1 MSTPG
6 GDGPSFDP
14 RTWAK
19 PDEAAPE
26 SPPPDAGGGAS
37 FDPRTWAGADPAPA
51 PESPAPPARRLD
63 RRRLAA
69 GGAIALLL
77 GGGALLAR
85 QSGAHRHGRTRV
97 LASRPAPAPAPVG
110 ERRALVLASAA
121 DIEGALSGAGVPGA
135 DAKAAASAAAGGLG
149 SAPGELH
156 VAFYLRPGSSP
167 ADLVQLEARRPDGS
181 GVLVVRS
188 GGAFAAHA
196 AGSNLTVQVKDVR
209 GEMDA
214 SDFYSS
220 AVAAGVPDSLI
231 HDFAQ
236 AFTFDFD
243 FQREIKQGDIFEAVF
258 EERLDASGDAVG
270 QPRLLFVL
278 LTTAAKSVALYRFG
292 AAGQDAGW
300 FDGDG
305 RSIIRAFMRT
315 PVEGAR
321 ISSTF
326 GMREHPVLGFMKLH
340 KGVDFAA
347 PVGTPIYA
355 AGDGLVQHAE
365 FKDLNGNWVEIL
377 HDNGWQ
383 TLYLHLSAF
392 GPGITPGVRVRQG
405 QTIGMVG
412 TTGRS
417 TGPHLHYEMHINN
430 EAVDPMQVALP
441 SGPVLNAAALSSFGK
456 ERGRIDALRAQQT

>member
-1 MSTPG
+1 MSMSGG
-6 GDGPSFDP
+6 GDPSFDP
-14 RTWAK
+14 RTWTNGGEDATAAK
-19 PDEAAPE
+19 
-26 SPPPDAGGGAS
+26 AGGDAPGPS
-37 FDPRTWAGADPAPA
+37 FDPKTWVGKL
-51 PESPAPPARRLD
+51 PPAGEPPASDKPGQTMD

-69 GGAIALLL
+69 GAVIALLL
-77 GGGALLAR
+77 GGAALFASLNR
-85 QSGAHRHGRTRV
+85 GRRRGRTRV
-97 LASRPAPAPAPVG
+97 LASSPAPPPAG
-110 ERRALVLASAA
+110 DRRALVLARPS
-121 DIEGALSGAGVPGA
+121 DIEGALTGAGAAPEQA
-135 DAKAAASAAAGGLG
+135 QAAAAAAVARLG
-149 SAPGELH
+149 PVPSELH
-156 VAFYLRPGSSP
+156 VVFFLKPGPAP
-167 ADLVQLEARRPDGS
+167 ADLMELEVRRPDGT
-181 GVLVVRS
+181 GVLVARS
-188 GGAFAAHA
+188 GSGFSAHA
-196 AGSNLTVQVKDVR
+196 AEANLTVQVKDVR

-214 SDFYSS
+214 YDVYSS
-220 AVAAGVPDSLI
+220 AVSAGVPDSLI

-243 FQREIKQGDIFEAVF
+243 FQREITRGDIFEAVF
-258 EERLDASGDAVG
+258 EQRQNSSGEAVG
-270 QPRLLFVL
+270 QPRLLFAL
-278 LTTAAKSVALYRFG
+278 LTTQAKSVALYQF
-292 AAGQDAGW
+292 AAPGQPPGW

-365 FKDLNGNWVEIL
+365 FKELNGNYVEIL

-383 TLYLHLSAF
+383 TIYLHMSAF
-392 GPGITPGVRVRQG
+392 GPGIAPGVRVHQG

-430 EAVDPMQVALP
+430 EPVDPMSIPLP
-441 SGPVLNAAALSSFGK
+441 SGPVLDAAALRSFVA
-456 ERGRIDALRAQQT
+456 ERNRIDALRAQQT